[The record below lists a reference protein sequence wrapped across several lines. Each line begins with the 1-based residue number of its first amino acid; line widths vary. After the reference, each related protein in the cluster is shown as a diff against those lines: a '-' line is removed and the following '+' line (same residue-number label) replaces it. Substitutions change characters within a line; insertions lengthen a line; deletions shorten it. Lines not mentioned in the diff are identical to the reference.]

1 MKKILAK
8 IRKADQDYN
17 LINDGDKIAIGISG
31 GKDSTLLL
39 YALNLYKKVCI
50 NSLNKKFDIVGIHI
64 DLNFGEEDFSFLRS
78 FFKEND
84 IEFIEEKSK
93 IADILKIHTKKEK
106 IQCSLCS
113 KLKKGAV
120 VNIAK
125 KHGCNKLAFGHH
137 GDDAIETLF
146 LNMIYGGK
154 IATFDPIMHLEN
166 SNITFIRPFIYLY
179 ENEIAKKIKEL
190 QIPRLKSGCPNDG
203 NTKRQEVKELLHKI
217 YHQFDSSK
225 DNFLLSLHNMD
236 KINLFDI
243 KDFQINK
250 YLKENEK

>member
-17 LINDGDKIAIGISG
+17 LINDGDKIAVGISG

-39 YALNLYKKVCI
+39 YALKLYKKVCE
-50 NSLNKKFDIVGIHI
+50 NSLNKNFEVVGIHI
-64 DLNFGEEDFSFLRS
+64 DLNFGEDDFSFLRN
-78 FFKEND
+78 FFIKND

-93 IADILKIHTKKEK
+93 IADILKIHTKKDR

-113 KLKKGAV
+113 KLKRGAII
-120 VNIAK
+120 NIAK
-125 KHGCNKLAFGHH
+125 KIGCNKLAFGHH

-166 SNITFIRPFIYLY
+166 SNVTFIRPFIYLY
-179 ENEIAKKIKEL
+179 ENEITKKIKEL
-190 QIPRLKSGCPNDG
+190 EIPRLKSGCPNDG
-203 NTKRQEVKELLHKI
+203 NTKRQEVKELLHDI
-217 YHQFDSSK
+217 YYHFDSAK
-225 DNFLLSLHNMD
+225 DNFLLSLHNMN
-236 KINLFDI
+236 KINLFDL
-243 KDFQINK
+243 KDHQINK
-250 YLKENEK
+250 YLKENKK